1 MKLYAYFFIMLIT
14 LLNYSES
21 SKSKQGI
28 LSNQEIREVLKC
40 FGDLNLDEGC
50 VVCRYMTQK
59 ICKLFKLIKF
69 RQGP

>member
-1 MKLYAYFFIMLIT
+1 MKLYACFLIT
-14 LLNYSES
+14 LIILLNYSEC

-40 FGDLNLDEGC
+40 FGDLNLEEGC

-59 ICKLFKLIKF
+59 ICIFIF
-69 RQGP
+69 